1 MKVRIIN
8 DKPWFEFKEHETGRL
23 SKAHYLVSVEEA
35 VKASKE
41 ILKHYEPESL
51 AVEKFNWKVKG
62 EYMGLLNLFNAL
74 SGGASV
80 DEDDLYLNYSKR
92 FGSYELDTV
101 FLDTIFEEDNFKT
114 FFTEE
119 EFRAFAE
126 PLNLEKF
133 FEPVKN

>member
-1 MKVRIIN
+1 MNVSIVN
-8 DKPWFEFKEHETGRL
+8 DKPWFEFKEHETGWVGMTHM
-23 SKAHYLVSVEEA
+23 SVGVEEA

-51 AVEKFNWKVKG
+51 AVEKFNWKVKE
-62 EYMGLLNLFNAL
+62 EYVGLLNLFNDL

-80 DEDDLYLNYSKR
+80 AEEYHYLNYSKR
-92 FGSYELDTV
+92 FGSYELNSNS
-101 FLDTIFEEDNFKT
+101 EGDNFKT

>member
-1 MKVRIIN
+1 MKVSIVN
-8 DKPWFEFKEHETGRL
+8 GKPLFEFKETDRVGMTVGG
-23 SKAHYLVSVEEA
+23 VSAEEA

-41 ILKHYEPESL
+41 ILKHCEPESL
-51 AVEKFNWKVKG
+51 AVEKFNWKVKE
-62 EYMGLLNLFNAL
+62 EYVGLLNLFNDL

-80 DEDDLYLNYSKR
+80 AEEYHYLNYSKR
-92 FGSYELDTV
+92 FGSYELNSNS
-101 FLDTIFEEDNFKT
+101 EGDNFKT